1 MHILVSM
8 CRNIFTM
15 FAGYCGHAEKINS
28 YNWTFQ
34 GNRNADMALSENE
47 FDTRALPLPT
57 ISTCERFIS

>member
-1 MHILVSM
+1 M

-47 FDTRALPLPT
+47 FGNLPQC
-57 ISTCERFIS
+57 SRMSESRHYVCV

>member
-1 MHILVSM
+1 
-8 CRNIFTM
+8 M